1 MSYLNR
7 SGVSLNSIN
16 YVDAL
21 ANSNQIL
28 ERTGTGRNNIV
39 WNDPPSSIPSG
50 LNATPSQVLSGYKF
64 VGSAGTLQTGTIPTQ
79 GGSTITP
86 GTSNKTA
93 VSAGR
98 YVSGNIIV
106 AGDGDLIASN
116 IRYGKNIFNVNGNIR
131 EYKQWT
137 GQATTNS
144 SRKSYKVNGG
154 GTVSMYYLTINPTY
168 AAELQ
173 LIDGLVLAEEEYG
186 IAARKNAKS
195 TIYKVNNALVELKKT
210 GELDEI
216 ARVYGL
222 QSELLVNADTAI
234 GSEPTD
240 SDWSNILSRGKIK
253 IGYTVFAPIAYT
265 DTDNVF
271 KGFDIDLAKAVGEYY
286 GIEVEFVEIQW
297 DSKTMELESGNIDL
311 IWNGMTITDEIKAA
325 CEISIPYLRN
335 SQVAVIRK
343 ADADKYTSDTSTMS
357 DAVIAAE
364 SGSAGQA
371 VVEK

>member
-1 MSYLNR
+1 MKKILTVLIIVVLCAATLLTAVACTSSDLNF
-7 SGVSLNSIN
+7 GKKLVKTNAMI
-16 YVDAL
+16 D
-21 ANSNQIL
+21 IL
-28 ERTGTGRNNIV
+28 TE
-39 WNDPPSSIPSG
+39 
-50 LNATPSQVLSGYKF
+50 L
-64 VGSAGTLQTGTIPTQ
+64 
-79 GGSTITP
+79 
-86 GTSNKTA
+86 TSKTA
-93 VSAGR
+93 DVGIMDSIMA
-98 YVSGNIIV
+98 N
-106 AGDGDLIASN
+106 
-116 IRYGKNIFNVNGNIR
+116 
-131 EYKQWT
+131 
-137 GQATTNS
+137 
-144 SRKSYKVNGG
+144 
-154 GTVSMYYLTINPTY
+154 YYLTINPTY
-168 AAELQ
+168 ASQLQ
-173 LIDGLVLAEEEYG
+173 LVEGLVLAEEEYG

-216 ARVYGL
+216 AKVYGL

>member
-1 MSYLNR
+1 MKKILTVLIIVVLCAATLLTAVACTSSDLNF
-7 SGVSLNSIN
+7 GKKLVKTNAMI
-16 YVDAL
+16 D
-21 ANSNQIL
+21 IL
-28 ERTGTGRNNIV
+28 TE
-39 WNDPPSSIPSG
+39 
-50 LNATPSQVLSGYKF
+50 L
-64 VGSAGTLQTGTIPTQ
+64 
-79 GGSTITP
+79 
-86 GTSNKTA
+86 TSKTA
-93 VSAGR
+93 DVGIMDSIMA
-98 YVSGNIIV
+98 N
-106 AGDGDLIASN
+106 
-116 IRYGKNIFNVNGNIR
+116 
-131 EYKQWT
+131 
-137 GQATTNS
+137 
-144 SRKSYKVNGG
+144 
-154 GTVSMYYLTINPTY
+154 YYLTINPTY
-168 AAELQ
+168 ASQLQ
-173 LIDGLVLAEEEYG
+173 LVEGLVLAEEEYG

>member
-1 MSYLNR
+1 MKKILTVLLIVVLCVATVLTAVACTSSELNF
-7 SGVSLNSIN
+7 GKKLVKTGAMI
-16 YVDAL
+16 D
-21 ANSNQIL
+21 IL
-28 ERTGTGRNNIV
+28 TE
-39 WNDPPSSIPSG
+39 
-50 LNATPSQVLSGYKF
+50 L
-64 VGSAGTLQTGTIPTQ
+64 
-79 GGSTITP
+79 
-86 GTSNKTA
+86 TSKTA
-93 VSAGR
+93 DVGIMDSIMA
-98 YVSGNIIV
+98 N
-106 AGDGDLIASN
+106 
-116 IRYGKNIFNVNGNIR
+116 
-131 EYKQWT
+131 
-137 GQATTNS
+137 
-144 SRKSYKVNGG
+144 
-154 GTVSMYYLTINPTY
+154 YYLTINPTY

>member
-1 MSYLNR
+1 MKKILTVLLIVVLCVATVLTAVACTSSELNF
-7 SGVSLNSIN
+7 GKKLVKTNAMI
-16 YVDAL
+16 D
-21 ANSNQIL
+21 IL
-28 ERTGTGRNNIV
+28 TE
-39 WNDPPSSIPSG
+39 
-50 LNATPSQVLSGYKF
+50 L
-64 VGSAGTLQTGTIPTQ
+64 
-79 GGSTITP
+79 
-86 GTSNKTA
+86 TSKTA
-93 VSAGR
+93 DVGIMDSIMA
-98 YVSGNIIV
+98 N
-106 AGDGDLIASN
+106 
-116 IRYGKNIFNVNGNIR
+116 
-131 EYKQWT
+131 
-137 GQATTNS
+137 
-144 SRKSYKVNGG
+144 
-154 GTVSMYYLTINPTY
+154 YYLTINPTY
-168 AAELQ
+168 ASQLQ
-173 LIDGLVLAEEEYG
+173 LVEGLVLAEEEYG

>member
-1 MSYLNR
+1 MKKILTVLIIVVLCAATLLTAVACTSSDLNF
-7 SGVSLNSIN
+7 GKKLVKTNAMI
-16 YVDAL
+16 D
-21 ANSNQIL
+21 IL
-28 ERTGTGRNNIV
+28 TE
-39 WNDPPSSIPSG
+39 
-50 LNATPSQVLSGYKF
+50 L
-64 VGSAGTLQTGTIPTQ
+64 
-79 GGSTITP
+79 
-86 GTSNKTA
+86 TSKTA
-93 VSAGR
+93 DVGIMDSIMA
-98 YVSGNIIV
+98 N
-106 AGDGDLIASN
+106 
-116 IRYGKNIFNVNGNIR
+116 
-131 EYKQWT
+131 
-137 GQATTNS
+137 
-144 SRKSYKVNGG
+144 
-154 GTVSMYYLTINPTY
+154 YYLTINPTY